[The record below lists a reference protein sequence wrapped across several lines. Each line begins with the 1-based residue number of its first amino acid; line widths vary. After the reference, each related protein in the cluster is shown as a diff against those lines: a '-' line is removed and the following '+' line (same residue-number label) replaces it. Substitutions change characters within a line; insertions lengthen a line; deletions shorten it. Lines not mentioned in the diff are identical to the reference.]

1 MATQLSQ
8 KRAFD
13 PPAAIPDRLY
23 FKIGDVAKICGVETY
38 VLRFWETEFPQL
50 KPNKSGAG
58 QRLYRRRDVELVLEI
73 RRLVHVE
80 GYTLAGARQVLDQ
93 AKGRPGPQKVQQIP
107 PPTGGCSRSTAR
119 PAVGSAR
126 RFAISIAAF
135 GRGFRAAA
143 PRCGCLSNRPR
154 TSGIART
161 CSSTGFAG
169 SLRTAPSRPAGH
181 RSKSFRIALPRLVSF
196 L

>member
-73 RRLVHVE
+73 RRLVHAE

-107 PPTGGCSRSTAR
+107 PQLAVVPDPLPVPQWEAQGDSQSRLPLLVA
-119 PAVGSAR
+119 GSAQQR
-126 RFAISIAAF
+126 LD
-135 GRGFRAAA
+135 AAA
-143 PRCGCLSNRPR
+143 SAIGRARAELRELAAQLASPVPCVPRRR
-154 TSGIART
+154 A
-161 CSSTGFAG
+161 
-169 SLRTAPSRPAGH
+169 
-181 RSKSFRIALPRLVSF
+181 RLVTVPNPSESLF
-196 L
+196 PA